1 MVVPTQI
8 QVNEPPA
15 RSNDKNAVIPNAPH
29 SGGIPLFALRSRRI
43 MDEPSSHSRQQCAT
57 VVRAA
62 PYRWR
67 PAGSF
72 EVELASINID
82 SATILQKHIVQF
94 P

>member
-1 MVVPTQI
+1 
-8 QVNEPPA
+8 
-15 RSNDKNAVIPNAPH
+15 
-29 SGGIPLFALRSRRI
+29 